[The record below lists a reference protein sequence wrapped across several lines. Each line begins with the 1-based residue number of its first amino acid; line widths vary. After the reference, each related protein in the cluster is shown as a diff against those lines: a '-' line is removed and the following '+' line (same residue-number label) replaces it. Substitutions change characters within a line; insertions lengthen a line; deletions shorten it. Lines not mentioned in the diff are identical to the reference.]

1 MKGRDDS
8 VSDGNI
14 ITKIEKEEKTRNIK
28 TKKIREVGHG
38 RRTKSVDD

>member
-14 ITKIEKEEKTRNIK
+14 ITRTERQ
-28 TKKIREVGHG
+28 KKNMEHKNLENK
-38 RRTKSVDD
+38 KSRAWKKN

>member
-14 ITKIEKEEKTRNIK
+14 ITKTEKKHMEHKNLENKRNGAW
-28 TKKIREVGHG
+28 KKN
-38 RRTKSVDD
+38 

>member
-14 ITKIEKEEKTRNIK
+14 ITEIEKE
-28 TKKIREVGHG
+28 KKNMGHKNLENKRSG
-38 RRTKSVDD
+38 AWKKN

>member
-14 ITKIEKEEKTRNIK
+14 ITKIEKE
-28 TKKIREVGHG
+28 KKGHKNLENK
-38 RRTKSVDD
+38 KSKAWKKN

>member
-14 ITKIEKEEKTRNIK
+14 ITKIEKGKRKKTWNIK
-28 TKKIREVGHG
+28 T
-38 RRTKSVDD
+38 

>member
-14 ITKIEKEEKTRNIK
+14 ITRIEREREREKKEWNIK
-28 TKKIREVGHG
+28 T
-38 RRTKSVDD
+38 